1 MNPRSQSEERRDLKM
16 RDFKNA
22 KVILLRDL
30 KNLSGGEVCT
40 KKAICL
46 YFGCET

>member
-1 MNPRSQSEERRDLKM
+1 M

-30 KNLSGGEVCT
+30 KNLSGGVAQSSGFPDE
-40 KKAICL
+40 L
-46 YFGCET
+46 LCEIDVPLFSPIFLNF